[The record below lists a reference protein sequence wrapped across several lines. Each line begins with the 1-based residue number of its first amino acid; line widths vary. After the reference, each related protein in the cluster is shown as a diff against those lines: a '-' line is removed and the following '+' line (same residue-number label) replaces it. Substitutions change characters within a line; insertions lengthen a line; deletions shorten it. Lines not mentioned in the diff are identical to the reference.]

1 MNYYFLKNFRLSI
14 HLNMFDMYWV
24 QSTPST
30 HTPPEGIIKTMP
42 TKYPQEFKERAVR
55 LVGDRLNHAD
65 APSIT
70 AAIKDIAPRLGISHN
85 TLARWCNTA
94 ALDTGK
100 EISTTSDAAAEIRRL
115 KRENAELRRANEIL
129 KTASA

>member
-1 MNYYFLKNFRLSI
+1 MPNTYPTEFR
-14 HLNMFDMYWV
+14 
-24 QSTPST
+24 Q
-30 HTPPEGIIKTMP
+30 
-42 TKYPQEFKERAVR
+42 RAIR
-55 LVGDRLNHAD
+55 LVNDRLNHPD

-70 AAIKDIAPRLGISHN
+70 AAIKETAPRLGISPN
-85 TLARWCNTA
+85 TLARWCNKA

-100 EISTTSDAAAEIRRL
+100 EITTTSDAAAEIRRL

>member
-1 MNYYFLKNFRLSI
+1 
-14 HLNMFDMYWV
+14 
-24 QSTPST
+24 
-30 HTPPEGIIKTMP
+30 MP
-42 TKYPQEFKERAVR
+42 TQHPQEFKERAIR
-55 LVGDRLNHAD
+55 LVDNRLNHAD

-70 AAIKDIAPRLGISHN
+70 AAIKDIAPRLGISHT
-85 TLARWCNTA
+85 TLARRCNTA

-100 EISTTSDAAAEIRRL
+100 EITTGTEANAEIRRL